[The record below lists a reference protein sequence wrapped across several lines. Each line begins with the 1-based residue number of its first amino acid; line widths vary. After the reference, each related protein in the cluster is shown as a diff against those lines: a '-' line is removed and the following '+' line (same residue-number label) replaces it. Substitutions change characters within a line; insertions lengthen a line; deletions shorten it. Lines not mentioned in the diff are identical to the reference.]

1 MKVEVKKRANNSF
14 TKLLHWIETQNTTHA
29 AQKWSDEFYDYLEH
43 LASIK
48 VNYTICKDPKLAKYQ
63 YRCFTYKDKWIV
75 AYKVIGDKFI
85 VYRFLYG
92 PWLTYV
98 PTTI

>member
-14 TKLLHWIETQNTTHA
+14 TKLLHWIEIQNTTHA

-48 VNYTICKDPKLAKYQ
+48 VNYTICKDPNLPNINIA
-63 YRCFTYKDKWIV
+63 
-75 AYKVIGDKFI
+75 A
-85 VYRFLYG
+85 L
-92 PWLTYV
+92 
-98 PTTI
+98 PTKTNGS